1 MAHQVQ
7 QPIITQKELNKIK
20 DYLRKVKKRGYGPWT
35 TVRKSHTIGQG
46 QIIFSHQTNRPHH
59 FLSRGELQPFFHFE
73 ASTEVSDIFEQYPLD
88 INQTLAIAK
97 ELNIVHPGSYEEA
110 VDFDGHKPAKTMSM
124 DYVNRHIDGS
134 LHAYNFKYAD
144 SLNPKLTSP
153 VAVAR
158 TEAKAKIERLYCRR
172 HKMTWTQLTE
182 ESFNKNVTQNL
193 KFLREFFDYKDEVNI
208 SDDIKSLVLCQ
219 FKIALE
225 SQSSYTLRTLL
236 ENVSSDSKLPLH
248 QIQSLFQMFVYTR
261 LIDFDWTVELDL
273 NRPLPLVIKDEVYA
287 G

>member
-1 MAHQVQ
+1 MAKKVQ
-7 QPIITQKELNKIK
+7 QPIITQKELNKVK
-20 DYLRKVKKRGYGPWT
+20 SYLRRVKKEGSRPWA
-35 TVRKSHTIGQG
+35 TVRSTQTNRQG
-46 QIIFSHQTNRPHH
+46 QIIFSNKTNRTHH

-73 ASTEVSDIFEQYPLD
+73 ASTEVSEILEQYPLD
-88 INQTLAIAK
+88 INQTLAIAE

-110 VDFDGHKPAKTMSM
+110 VEFDGHKPAKTMSI
-124 DYVNRHIDGS
+124 DYVIKHTDGS
-134 LHAYNFKYAD
+134 LHAYNFKYAS
-144 SLNPKLTSP
+144 SLDPKLTSP

-158 TEAKAKIERLYCRR
+158 TEAKATIERLYCRR
-172 HKMTWTQLTE
+172 HDMTWTQLTE
-182 ESFNKNVTQNL
+182 ENFNKSVTQNL
-193 KFLREFFDYKDEVNI
+193 KFLREFFDFKDEVNI

-225 SQSSYTLRTLL
+225 NHSSCTLRTLL